1 MCGIAGVMQ
10 HDPACPIDPNVLV
23 AMAAVQNHR
32 GPDGFGW
39 KVIDDRGV
47 GFSHARLSIIDLN
60 PERGRQPFFSGNGQ
74 FMIVHNG
81 EFYDYK
87 RIRADLAS
95 RGYQFRSKSDTELV
109 MHLSDRF
116 GLEASLPHLRGE
128 FAFAFYERAND
139 RLTLVR
145 DRFGVKPLYWT
156 MTPEGLVFGSEIKVL
171 FAHPA
176 VQRRFSS
183 QGLYHQLMQTMVP
196 GTTAYEGIYAVQPGQ
211 MVIAERQNGR
221 LQVRTKTYWDLN
233 FPLQSERGER
243 LSDEEYIEGL
253 RDRFV
258 EAVQLRLEADVPVA
272 CYLSGG
278 IDSCTILGVAAAC
291 QQSPIKAF
299 TIGFDDQAYDETAI
313 AREMAQAVGADQDIL
328 TVEGT
333 DLYRHF
339 VKTLWHTERSIYN
352 TFTVAKLL
360 MSRHV
365 RESGYKVVMTGEGSD
380 ELFAGYPQLRL
391 DMILHGMQDASPEE
405 RADLEAWLQESNRL
419 FKGNLLAEKPL
430 EDPDLSKLVGF
441 TPSSLQSWLT
451 AAAYVPKLLHPNHRA
466 ATQDYSPGAAIAAA
480 LDLAQIEG
488 RHPLDK
494 AQYVWIKTQ
503 FESQVLGWAGDRVD
517 MAGSMEG
524 RPPFLDHPLVEFAVK
539 LPPNMR
545 LRGRS
550 DKYILRETMRSLL
563 PKSLYERQK
572 FAFMAPPSHS
582 NPKEQ
587 QAMQA
592 LADQYLSK
600 RAIES
605 AGLLDYAEVQS
616 VLDRHA
622 DNATPASERTKLDAV
637 INHMLSVQ
645 VLNEHFIARDVPKY
659 AADQAKQLGWH
670 AAQPQVGGCL
680 LVS

>member
-10 HDPACPIDPNVLV
+10 HDSSCPIDPNVLV

-60 PERGRQPFFSGNGQ
+60 PERGRQPFFSRSGH
-74 FMIVHNG
+74 MIVHNG

-128 FAFAFYERAND
+128 FAFAFYERAGD

-176 VQRRFSS
+176 VARRFSS

-196 GTTAYEGIYAVQPGQ
+196 GTTAYEGVYAVQPGQ
-211 MVIAERQNGR
+211 MVIAERRNNR

-391 DMILHGMQDASPEE
+391 DMILHGMQDASLEE

-430 EDPDLSKLVGF
+430 EDPNLSNLVGF

-451 AAAYVPKLLHPNHRA
+451 AAAYVPKLLHSDHRS
-466 ATQDYSPGAAIAAA
+466 ATRDYSPGAAIASA
-480 LDLAQIEG
+480 LDRSQIEG

-539 LPPNMR
+539 LPPSMR

-592 LADQYLSK
+592 LANQYLSK
-600 RAIES
+600 SAIES
-605 AGLLDYAEVQS
+605 AGLLDFAEVQS

-622 DNATPASERTKLDAV
+622 DPATPASERTKLDAV
-637 INHMLSVQ
+637 INHLLSVQ
-645 VLNEHFIARDVPKY
+645 VLNEHFIAQDVPKY
-659 AADQAKQLGWH
+659 AAEQAKQLGWH
-670 AAQPQVGGCL
+670 ADQSQVGGCL